1 MSQGDKP
8 KICPNGCVL
17 CEQLGFN
24 HKVMMNYPKEESI
37 LTLESCQHDVA
48 MSRDFLLSFH

>member
-1 MSQGDKP
+1 MSSK
-8 KICPNGCVL
+8 
-17 CEQLGFN
+17 GFN